1 MSLFFFFFFL
11 DINLLSFLQD
21 FLQEDGEV
29 VGVSPHEFLQ
39 TPAVHAL
46 AS

>member
-1 MSLFFFFFFL
+1 MSHFFL
-11 DINLLSFLQD
+11 DINLLRFLQD
-21 FLQEDGEV
+21 FLQKNDEV

-39 TPAVHAL
+39 TPAVHAK